1 MIGFLLEICGHGA
14 LSVSLPLRGAESH
27 FLCEKQ
33 GFEMWIEW
41 TNALDLMQRR
51 LASPGNFSWGLSIA
65 FPRLAS
71 FDYVP
76 LSYLSLSSQISLDS
90 STSSCSSLKLS
101 STALPLRF
109 LLLMSTLW
117 HRLRSPL
124 LPTPHT
130 FCTDFSRER

>member
-76 LSYLSLSSQISLDS
+76 LSYLSLSLFANF
-90 STSSCSSLKLS
+90 TRLKY
-101 STALPLRF
+101 RE
-109 LLLMSTLW
+109 LLLTQVIFHRFATSIPSANVDTLA
-117 HRLRSPL
+117 SIA
-124 LPTPHT
+124 
-130 FCTDFSRER
+130 